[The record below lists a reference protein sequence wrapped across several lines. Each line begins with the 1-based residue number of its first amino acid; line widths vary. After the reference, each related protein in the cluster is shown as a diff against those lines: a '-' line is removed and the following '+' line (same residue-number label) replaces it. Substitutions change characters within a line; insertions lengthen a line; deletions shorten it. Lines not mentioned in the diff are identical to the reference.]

1 MSGSTP
7 SATTVRSLAR
17 RAYCPLC
24 GYAHTKRMLVSQS
37 FAASRTHYCPGRCA
51 DAWHALAALRLR
63 ESVDE
68 GLTQRRRAEYAN
80 GEPHSSMLSEL
91 LLARWRAG
99 DWSIAPEDLLGQVR
113 T

>member
-1 MSGSTP
+1 VSGSTP

-24 GYAHTKRMLVSQS
+24 GYAHTKMLVSDVRGVED
-37 FAASRTHYCPGRCA
+37 ALCPGRCA

-68 GLTQRRRAEYAN
+68 RVSQRRRAEYAS
-80 GEPHSSMLSEL
+80 GEAHPSALSEL

-99 DWSIAPEDLLGQVR
+99 DWSVSPEDLLNQVR
-113 T
+113 A